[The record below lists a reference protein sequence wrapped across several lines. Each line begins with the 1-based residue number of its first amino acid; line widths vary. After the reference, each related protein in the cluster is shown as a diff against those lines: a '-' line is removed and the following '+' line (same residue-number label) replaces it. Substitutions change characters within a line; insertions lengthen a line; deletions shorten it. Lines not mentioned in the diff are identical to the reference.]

1 MFELESVADER
12 SLGTTVR
19 RLARALP
26 ALLVAAFF
34 IVVGYTKFSGDPQG
48 PWFAIFERI
57 GLGQWFRV
65 FTGVV
70 QVVGGA
76 LMLWPRSRTYGVV
89 LLASTM
95 IGAAAV
101 DLLVLGS
108 PAVIVPMMLLFVLAA
123 VWATSA

>member
-1 MFELESVADER
+1 MFELESGADER
-12 SLGTTVR
+12 ALGTTIR

-26 ALLVAAFF
+26 ALIVAAFF
-34 IVVGYTKFSGDPQG
+34 IVVGYTKFEGDPQG
-48 PWFAIFERI
+48 PWFGIFERI

-70 QVVGGA
+70 QVTGGA
-76 LMLWPRSRTYGVV
+76 LMLWPRSRTYGVA

-95 IGAAAV
+95 VGAAIV
-101 DLLVLGS
+101 DLFVLGS